1 MSNLPI
7 WARKPEHK
15 KEVVA
20 TARGWMVKE
29 TGEYLKLVKD
39 LDTKLKEL
47 QKETEAVVSAVVE
60 PEQKEPETLPES
72 EPEEQPVRKR
82 RGRKPKAETKQ
93 TTTEE

>member
-1 MSNLPI
+1 MSKLPI
-7 WARKPEHK
+7 WARKPDHK

-47 QKETEAVVSAVVE
+47 QKETEVVVSAVVE
-60 PEQKEPETLPES
+60 PEQKEPETLS

-82 RGRKPKAETKQ
+82 RGRKPKAEAEQ
-93 TTTEE
+93 TTEE

>member
-1 MSNLPI
+1 MSKLPN
-7 WARKPEHK
+7 WARKPDHK

-29 TGEYLKLVKD
+29 TGEYLKLVRD

-47 QKETEAVVSAVVE
+47 HKETEVVVSAVVE
-60 PEQKEPETLPES
+60 SEPKEPETLPKS

-82 RGRKPKAETKQ
+82 RGRKPKAETEQ
-93 TTTEE
+93 TTEE

>member
-1 MSNLPI
+1 MSKLPN
-7 WARKPEHK
+7 WARKPDHK

-29 TGEYLKLVKD
+29 TGEYLKLVRD

-47 QKETEAVVSAVVE
+47 YKETEVVVSAVVE
-60 PEQKEPETLPES
+60 SEQKEPETLS

-82 RGRKPKAETKQ
+82 RGRKPKVESEQA
-93 TTTEE
+93 TEE